1 MRRHR
6 VGASNRQPAQGL
18 IEAALALLLL
28 ALLAI
33 GLLGLVRLQQAQAGV
48 DAVAYEAARA
58 AVLADSARE
67 AQDLG
72 ASRGL
77 ALAPA
82 YGLTNGTLELVIQA
96 EPFGRGQPVQALA
109 TYTVRF
115 DDLPLLGWASRQVTA
130 HHAEFVET
138 YRGLGAARR

>member
-6 VGASNRQPAQGL
+6 MGASGRQPAQGL

-28 ALLAI
+28 APLAV
-33 GLLGLVRLQQAQAGV
+33 GLVGLVRLQQAQAGV

-72 ASRGL
+72 SRRGQ

-82 YGLTNGTLELVIQA
+82 YGLTDGTLNLVIQA
-96 EPFGRGQPVQALA
+96 EPFGRGQPVQAEA

-115 DDLPLLGWASRQVTA
+115 DDLPLLGWASRPVRA
-130 HHAEFVET
+130 RHAEFVET
-138 YRGLGAARR
+138 YRSLAVGRR